1 MYEGSL
7 FEKLT
12 GSFKDVKHND
22 EDALYRSIANNLAN
36 IFVTN
41 IGNSESAYSYGKP
54 ELDNKNLSLNET
66 ISSINTTLKDLILEY
81 EPRLYDVTIKTVPDI
96 HNVSKINVAISG
108 FMKAHEG
115 EYFTEYFAY
124 IYGDGN
130 IKVKRDY

>member
-12 GSFKDVKHND
+12 GSLGGIKNNY
-22 EDALYRSIANNLAN
+22 EDALYTSIANNLTN

-41 IGNSESAYSYGKP
+41 IGSAESAYYYGKP

-66 ISSINTTLKDLILEY
+66 IANINTTLRELILEY
-81 EPRLYDVTIKTVPDI
+81 EPRLHDVTIRTIPDT
-96 HNVSKINVAISG
+96 HNVSKINVSISG
-108 FMKAHEG
+108 YMKAHEG
-115 EYFTEYFAY
+115 EYSTEYFAY

-130 IKVKRDY
+130 IKVKRDN

>member
-12 GSFKDVKHND
+12 GSLSGIKNND
-22 EDALYRSIANNLAN
+22 EDALYRSIANNLTN

-41 IGNSESAYSYGKP
+41 IGSSESAYSYGKP

-66 ISSINTTLKDLILEY
+66 IANINTTLRELILEY
-81 EPRLYDVTIKTVPDI
+81 EPRLHDVTIRTIPDA
-96 HNVSKINVAISG
+96 HNVSKINVSISG
-108 FMKAHEG
+108 YMKAHEG
-115 EYFTEYFAY
+115 EYSTEYFAY

-130 IKVKRDY
+130 IKVKRDN

>member
-12 GSFKDVKHND
+12 GSLSSVKNNQ
-22 EDALYRSIANNLAN
+22 EDALYRSIANNLTN

-41 IGNSESAYSYGKP
+41 IGSSESSYMYGKP

-66 ISSINTTLKDLILEY
+66 ISNINTTLTELILEY
-81 EPRLYDVTIKTVPDI
+81 EPRLYDVTIKTIPDT
-96 HNVSKINVAISG
+96 HNVSKINVSIAG
-108 FMKAHEG
+108 YMKAHG
-115 EYFTEYFAY
+115 NKYNTEYFAY

-130 IKVKRDY
+130 IKVKRDH

>member
-12 GSFKDVKHND
+12 GSLESVKESE
-22 EDALYRSIANNLAN
+22 EDALYRSIANNLTN

-41 IGNSESAYSYGKP
+41 VGSSESAYMYGKP

-66 ISSINTTLKDLILEY
+66 IANINVTLKELILKY
-81 EPRLYDVTIKTVPDI
+81 EPRLYNVSIKTTPDT
-96 HNVSKINVAISG
+96 HNVSKVNVSIFG
-108 FMKAHEG
+108 YMKAHENA
-115 EYFTEYFAY
+115 YSTEYFAY

>member
-12 GSFKDVKHND
+12 GSLSGIKNND
-22 EDALYRSIANNLAN
+22 EDALYTSIANNLTN

-41 IGNSESAYSYGKP
+41 IGSSESAYSYGKP

-66 ISSINTTLKDLILEY
+66 IANINTTLRELILEY
-81 EPRLYDVTIKTVPDI
+81 EPRLHDVTIRTIPDT
-96 HNVSKINVAISG
+96 HNVSKINVSISG
-108 FMKAHEG
+108 YMKAHEG
-115 EYFTEYFAY
+115 EYSTEYFAY

-130 IKVKRDY
+130 IKVKRDN